1 MLRSL
6 HVLALAASLSA
17 VIGTKARAVAWDTDA
32 TSAALPYDLAFAMKR
47 LPSEDRPALSPDGQS
62 LAYSVRTLPPWSQGG
77 DPPVHFHYLPNG
89 TPRRMVGTQLYVT
102 EVGTGETRSAG
113 PASGSSWKPS
123 WSPDSRLVAFFS
135 DAGGMPQLWVYDVRK
150 GVARKVSEL
159 PLNPSIF
166 PGDEACWSPDG
177 TELYVRLRPS
187 REAEP
192 QPKAGEAKPHA
203 SDGPTVT
210 VYRSGEE
217 ERRQKAIEPSRDGTT
232 ALDAKES
239 ATLAA
244 IHVRSGAVR
253 TLVPAEATPRP
264 GWLRLSASGKWISY
278 LSVLRQ
284 KHPVLFEGA
293 CDLAITPSAGGPVQ
307 VLAADLPVDAD
318 DYLGTYRWHPFQDLL
333 VYLKGRRLWLVDLRQ
348 GGAPTPR
355 QLATELGNLL
365 PDPLLFS
372 RDGRYVVVRP
382 VDHHAGPGPQ
392 PPTLA
397 LVPIDGGKPQTIPL
411 HVKGE
416 FLGVVRANPQTLWQP
431 RPGFVT
437 TGFSDPDTGEQ
448 VIVRINVESGENVT
462 LRKERARS
470 RFIGSGIEH
479 HSIVVLFQSADTPPD
494 VYQFSDDFSQQRR
507 LTHVEPRLDGIRV
520 GPVISYE
527 TSVPQYDGKMIQVKS
542 ALLLPP
548 GARRGDK
555 LPTIVFIYGGSM
567 LSPAATEFG
576 GGIQA
581 AIPVLLFATR
591 GYAVMLPDVPI
602 GPEGAGRNPV
612 REMTDVLLPQVY
624 RAAELG
630 YTDIQRVA
638 LIGHSYGGYGV
649 AAVLSQTNLFR
660 AGVAISGIYDLPGLY
675 ARMREGDSPDFVAGL
690 EGQGR
695 MGTHPW
701 ANLTRYIANSP
712 YYQVDKISTPL
723 LLIHGEHDGPAPQEE
738 AKKMY
743 NALKRLGKTA
753 QLATY
758 AGEGHV
764 LYEWSLVNAVDAS
777 RRIVEFL
784 DRHVGRSGTQ
794 H

>member
-1 MLRSL
+1 
-6 HVLALAASLSA
+6 
-17 VIGTKARAVAWDTDA
+17 
-32 TSAALPYDLAFAMKR
+32 
-47 LPSEDRPALSPDGQS
+47 
-62 LAYSVRTLPPWSQGG
+62 
-77 DPPVHFHYLPNG
+77 
-89 TPRRMVGTQLYVT
+89 
-102 EVGTGETRSAG
+102 
-113 PASGSSWKPS
+113 
-123 WSPDSRLVAFFS
+123 
-135 DAGGMPQLWVYDVRK
+135 
-150 GVARKVSEL
+150 
-159 PLNPSIF
+159 
-166 PGDEACWSPDG
+166 
-177 TELYVRLRPS
+177 
-187 REAEP
+187 
-192 QPKAGEAKPHA
+192 
-203 SDGPTVT
+203 
-210 VYRSGEE
+210 
-217 ERRQKAIEPSRDGTT
+217 
-232 ALDAKES
+232 
-239 ATLAA
+239 
-244 IHVRSGAVR
+244 
-253 TLVPAEATPRP
+253 
-264 GWLRLSASGKWISY
+264 
-278 LSVLRQ
+278 
-284 KHPVLFEGA
+284 
-293 CDLAITPSAGGPVQ
+293 
-307 VLAADLPVDAD
+307 
-318 DYLGTYRWHPFQDLL
+318 
-333 VYLKGRRLWLVDLRQ
+333 
-348 GGAPTPR
+348 
-355 QLATELGNLL
+355 
-365 PDPLLFS
+365 
-372 RDGRYVVVRP
+372 
-382 VDHHAGPGPQ
+382 
-392 PPTLA
+392 
-397 LVPIDGGKPQTIPL
+397 
-411 HVKGE
+411 
-416 FLGVVRANPQTLWQP
+416 
-431 RPGFVT
+431 
-437 TGFSDPDTGEQ
+437 
-448 VIVRINVESGENVT
+448 
-462 LRKERARS
+462 
-470 RFIGSGIEH
+470 
-479 HSIVVLFQSADTPPD
+479 
-494 VYQFSDDFSQQRR
+494 
-507 LTHVEPRLDGIRV
+507 
-520 GPVISYE
+520 
-527 TSVPQYDGKMIQVKS
+527 VKS

-638 LIGHSYGGYGV
+638 LIGQSYGGYGV

-675 ARMREGDSPDFVAGL
+675 ARMREGDSPDWFAGL
-690 EGQGR
+690 LEAGQGR